1 MNDKTSTSIG
11 LSNGL
16 FVSLILLV
24 YTLTLYLIDPAQVLG
39 WLALL
44 SYVILIGFMVKSGRD
59 ERERL
64 GGYMTFKEAI
74 KPIFLC
80 SVVAVVVMNLFTYI
94 LFVIIDPG
102 MADLTKDVTIDRV
115 ISLME
120 WMGAPEST
128 IDQTIDEMEKQ
139 DYTQTVGRTFMN
151 TAVGMIIGFG
161 FAVIISLIL
170 KKKNPE
176 EAVYAE

>member
-1 MNDKTSTSIG
+1 
-11 LSNGL
+11 
-16 FVSLILLV
+16 
-24 YTLTLYLIDPAQVLG
+24 
-39 WLALL
+39 
-44 SYVILIGFMVKSGRD
+44 
-59 ERERL
+59 
-64 GGYMTFKEAI
+64 
-74 KPIFLC
+74 
-80 SVVAVVVMNLFTYI
+80 MNLFTYI